1 MHNTGFGVSL
11 LDSRSPMYL
20 TGTDIGRLIRQ
31 SLTSHTAD
39 TIQRFQEGFAQLK
52 EKFNTAVTV
61 QTLKVTVEIV
71 DILKDNLRSVKTAIS
86 DKADKGKL
94 SRFSPY
100 VSLFSFGHIVPD
112 YLNDLPRSKGGTY
125 DR

>member
-1 MHNTGFGVSL
+1 MHDMGFGVSL
-11 LDSRSPMYL
+11 SDSRSPRYL
-20 TGTDIGRLIRQ
+20 TGTEIGRLIRQ

-39 TIQRFQEGFAQLK
+39 TMRRFREGFAQLN

-71 DILKDNLRSVKTAIS
+71 DILKGNLRSMETTIS

-94 SRFSPY
+94 SHFSSY
-100 VSLFSFGHIVPD
+100 VSSF
-112 YLNDLPRSKGGTY
+112 
-125 DR
+125 